1 MAGLVERLGKEHGVP
16 EPLQMTVA
24 VSDGERVWAFRYSS
38 QGKSRTLY
46 YSSRAETVRH
56 LHPELPYLKEVSDE
70 TRLVVSEP
78 LGDLPGVWNE
88 LPESS
93 YAVIPSGPHA
103 DYLPFLP
110 EL

>member
-1 MAGLVERLGKEHGVP
+1 M
-16 EPLQMTVA
+16 
-24 VSDGERVWAFRYSS
+24 
-38 QGKSRTLY
+38 
-46 YSSRAETVRH
+46 
-56 LHPELPYLKEVSDE
+56 
-70 TRLVVSEP
+70 VSEP

-93 YAVIPSGPHA
+93 YAVIPAGPHA